1 MHHYLFKSKWAV
13 FGLLPIVTSYL
24 DNFTIYSNS
33 FDEHVHEVLKI
44 LAEKGLILNLEK
56 STSFSKV
63 IKIRGM

>member
-1 MHHYLFKSKWAV
+1 MISVL
-13 FGLLPIVTSYL
+13 GQLPVVTSYL
-24 DNFTIYSNS
+24 DNFTIYSYS
-33 FDEHVHEVLKI
+33 FDEHVKHEVLKI